1 MRSFVD
7 KLMTELLP
15 PFAQPCAALATFL
28 AAKRYSLAFRA
39 KVLNR
44 PGACEGNRMPGKIIT
59 DGDTITFDLLP
70 AQSAS
75 KQLILNPPLPRIT
88 GTGFATI
95 NQKKI
100 CVSADAQAFVCAF
113 QYTTPAFEAP
123 GSGIIKITQAPN
135 APYVTTP
142 DSMQALVQD
151 PPVQAL
157 VIFQVPA
164 TNPETGA
171 PDPNIEPIEIT
182 GTFTPQNQ
190 LVSAQ

>member
-1 MRSFVD
+1 
-7 KLMTELLP
+7 
-15 PFAQPCAALATFL
+15 
-28 AAKRYSLAFRA
+28 
-39 KVLNR
+39 
-44 PGACEGNRMPGKIIT
+44 MPGKLVT

-70 AQSAS
+70 AESAT
-75 KQLILNPPLPRIT
+75 KALILNPPLPRIS

-100 CVSADAQAFVCAF
+100 CVLADAQAFVCQF
-113 QYTTPAFEAP
+113 QYTTPEYQAP
-123 GSGIIKITQAPN
+123 GSGLIKITQAPT

-142 DSMQALVQD
+142 DSMQVLVQD
-151 PPVQAL
+151 PPLEAQ
-157 VIFQVPA
+157 VIFEVPA

-171 PDPNIEPIEIT
+171 PDPDVEPIEIT